1 MAEAQDWSKL
11 TSHSILGVV
20 VMEWCAVHV
29 EVLEAVRQLL
39 RLKIKRESCVI
50 KKTRERG
57 LTASL
62 LVM

>member
-39 RLKIKRESCVI
+39 RLKIKRESCV
-50 KKTRERG
+50 KRERG

>member
-57 LTASL
+57 
-62 LVM
+62 